1 MSTDKKNGTNK
12 SGGRSWASVLLVL
25 FSATACAFAGYLVWE
40 MKANT
45 PAPALAPVAE
55 EKITEDVPVPHY
67 FSMNTFTV
75 SLKPTAQESERVLYI
90 GFSVQVADEQSVSM
104 LQKYLPVYR
113 SRMLMLFT
121 QLTYEELSTDEGKL
135 KLVQRIKDELS
146 RPVAT
151 GIAVQ
156 PADILINEFI
166 LR

>member
-1 MSTDKKNGTNK
+1 MSTDKTNGTNK

-45 PAPALAPVAE
+45 SDLAPAE
-55 EKITEDVPVPHY
+55 MSEKKISEDVPHY
-67 FSMNTFTV
+67 FPMNTFTV
-75 SLKPTAQESERVLYI
+75 SLKPTAEESERVLYV
-90 GFSVQVADEQSVSM
+90 GFSVQVADEQSASM
-104 LQKYLPVYR
+104 LEKYLPIYR

-135 KLVQRIKDELS
+135 KLIQRIKDELS
-146 RPVAT
+146 RPVVA
-151 GIAVQ
+151 GSAIQ
-156 PADILINEFI
+156 PVEILINEFI

>member
-40 MKANT
+40 MKAKT
-45 PAPALAPVAE
+45 TDLAPAETTV
-55 EKITEDVPVPHY
+55 KIISEDVPHY
-67 FSMNTFTV
+67 FPMNTFTV
-75 SLKPTAQESERVLYI
+75 SLKPTAEESERVLYV
-90 GFSVQVADEQSVSM
+90 GFSVQVADEQSASR
-104 LQKYLPVYR
+104 LEKYLPIYR

-135 KLVQRIKDELS
+135 KLIQRIKDELS
-146 RPVAT
+146 RPVVT
-151 GIAVQ
+151 GSAIQ
-156 PADILINEFI
+156 PVEILINEFI